1 MQDQPKTL
9 EEIHTTLK
17 ILRGNPSFRNRFP
30 KQLWDTIIEL
40 TKVIPFQEVCRQLK
54 IQPAYLKRKIQQS
67 QNIPSNTV
75 DFHEISYGIQDSHL
89 ADAVV
94 IELISDSGLRAR
106 IQGPSTCLNCLSSLF
121 GGK

>member
-1 MQDQPKTL
+1 MSNQPKTL

-17 ILRGNPSFRNRFP
+17 TLRGSPSFRNRFP
-30 KQLWDTIIEL
+30 KKLWDSIIEL
-40 TKVIPFQEVCRQLK
+40 TKVLPFQELCRQLE
-54 IQPAYLKRKIQQS
+54 IQPAYLKRKMQQS
-67 QNIPSNTV
+67 QNIPLDTI
-75 DFHEISYGIQDSHL
+75 DFQEISYGIQGTHFTDV
-89 ADAVV
+89 VV